1 MSVKSVSFVLN
12 KALKMNGVEQTIV
25 LKPLTFNIMETS
37 DTSQNTSIGSEDTT
51 NNDTEKATENN
62 ENKNLDE

>member
-1 MSVKSVSFVLN
+1 
-12 KALKMNGVEQTIV
+12 MNGVEQTIV